1 MSTYIDFVNTS
12 GDLVTINIVYQNMP
26 SENTSFNL
34 NNGQTRKQTIP
45 YIDSA
50 FPVAFILNVKGDST
64 QFPLL
69 KMEKQPNSTVRFT
82 DFFVQPNPIV
92 KDRAAFA
99 TYKYN
104 VDGLPDDFHI
114 EPFYNTR
121 SMREKY
127 EVCPAGMY
135 YDGASG
141 KCGKFEFVPYSAPTT
156 NQKLSQPTVRKN
168 WFQL

>member
-1 MSTYIDFVNTS
+1 
-12 GDLVTINIVYQNMP
+12 MP
-26 SENTSFNL
+26 SENTYFTL
-34 NNGQTRKQTIP
+34 TDGQTRKQEIP
-45 YIDSA
+45 YIDIA
-50 FPVAFILNVKGDST
+50 FPVAFTLTVNVKGQST
-64 QFPLL
+64 QFPPLPLL
-69 KMEKQPNSTVRFT
+69 KMEKLPNSRVRFT

-92 KDRAAFA
+92 EDRAALA

-156 NQKLSQPTVRKN
+156 NQKL
-168 WFQL
+168 